1 MEGMTPADQL
11 LMQTKQ
17 QPLFKQKEEYE
28 TQEAHAYAA
37 LQNMFGEQI
46 QQPLEAQMQMPV
58 TLQSDKEKTLIA
70 QKRAEGLGVSMA
82 TKIMEEKPIPARVNA
97 KKTDKQKK
105 DDAKRLSKLKK
116 QYSGADALTLEIYES
131 VKKNQEQNLL
141 MLQMYEKDKA
151 ENPPEE
157 EVPTDSAILLAFA
170 HKCRLTKKGKPV
182 SSIDKVMVQQNMQF
196 MKDYASGNAE
206 KRKTHLD
213 RMLDE
218 ILGMQ
223 LNQEMMMTDYI
234 QSHAAPLKEMAD
246 KLTYFENVMKDER
259 NAQYF
264 EHLEPWQKDLLKI
277 KMDPTLVSSFCT
289 AVGTAV
295 KMKGVNVISGMA
307 KVYTNEHMELE
318 DMNLLAYQ
326 VQEQRSKTMK
336 LFPRLFQQKL
346 ILLSRHANKEIRD
359 TVVKR
364 EFANQNDKLD
374 ETGLEMLLEMHE
386 RSAQV
391 KASLTPEWV
400 ARLKKEK
407 RDNRIFQSYLSGYMT
422 KENTSE
428 ALNEFA
434 LEKKQ
439 ADEKLLGQYIS
450 KDMNERAYA
459 VETLLND
466 ALGQELTPEMLEP
479 AYIASHYE
487 ALRRMTQKFLM
498 VFNILRENKGYVEK
512 LGKEKTAYV
521 NAMTFELFSDMDKV
535 LQNVELQH
543 GINYEK
549 LAIHTQGSL
558 DSMLAISEKTI
569 EQTKQSL
576 LAKIEKRNAVPAAQR
591 VLGHLDR
598 TGDTEC

>member
-131 VKKNQEQNLL
+131 VKKYQEQNLL

-206 KRKTHLD
+206 KRKPHLD

-439 ADEKLLGQYIS
+439 ADEKLLGQYVS

-459 VETLLND
+459 VEALLND

-591 VLGHLDR
+591 ALGHLDR